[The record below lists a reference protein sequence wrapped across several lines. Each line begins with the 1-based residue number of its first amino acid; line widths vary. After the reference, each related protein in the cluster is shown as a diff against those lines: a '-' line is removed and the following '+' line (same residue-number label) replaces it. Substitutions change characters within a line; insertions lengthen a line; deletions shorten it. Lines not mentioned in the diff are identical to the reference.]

1 MLWVRDRIYL
11 RMPWMRSLVHM
22 SSIFQSLVHAFGPHL
37 SNQFKSSRNDIL
49 TLSHTGQTWSNTTNN
64 VLNKPDLKVSTPF
77 IFPSVDAALPP
88 WSTTAWPGKWQHKKG
103 FWTILQYSSMSDDI
117 SMYFIYFRLPC
128 RTKSLAA
135 LHLIRCSQMLPR
147 LPRFIHFLTLLI
159 FLVS

>member
-88 WSTTAWPGKWQHKKG
+88 WSTTAWPGKWQHEKG
-103 FWTILQYSSMSDDI
+103 FWTYYNIHPWVMIFQCISSILD
-117 SMYFIYFRLPC
+117 C
-128 RTKSLAA
+128 LAA
-135 LHLIRCSQMLPR
+135 QSRCSFAFDPMLQMLPR